1 MKGLISQQGDDTSNE
16 YLGKAV
22 FYNDNGEQQFLG
34 KFIKHENK
42 KLTYLPPGLEDKP
55 ENYKTKI
62 LKNLYFKKK
71 FLIKNIFNGP
81 TRLSPENV
89 VDADEY
95 FKSLGNLNSVAPSPE
110 SKQDEDEIDGGKKN
124 KQTKRRKQTRKT
136 SKRRKHKSR
145 K

>member
-1 MKGLISQQGDDTSNE
+1 MKDLISELGDHTSNE

-22 FYNDNGEQQFLG
+22 FNNDNGEQQFLG

-42 KLTYLPPGLEDKP
+42 KLTYLPPSLEDKP

-62 LKNLYFKKK
+62 LKNVYFKKK

-81 TRLSPENV
+81 TRLAPENV

-95 FKSLGNLNSVAPSPE
+95 LNSLGNLNRVAPSLE
-110 SKQDEDEIDGGKKN
+110 SKQAEEEFDGGKKN